1 MMARILMNNKGT
13 IVTVKDGEDINR
25 ALRRLKN
32 KVEDAGT
39 LKTLQ
44 KKEHYEKP
52 TTARKRKKAAGRA
65 RFLKKI
71 EKEQLPKKLF

>member
-1 MMARILMNNKGT
+1 MMVRILMNNKGT

-44 KKEHYEKP
+44 KKEYYEKP